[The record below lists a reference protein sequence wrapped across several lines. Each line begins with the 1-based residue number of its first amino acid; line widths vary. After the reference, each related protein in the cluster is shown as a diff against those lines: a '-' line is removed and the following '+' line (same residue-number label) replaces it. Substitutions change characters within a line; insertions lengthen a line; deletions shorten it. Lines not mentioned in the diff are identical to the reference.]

1 MSLRKQYRKSG
12 QPLCTVTFSLPKAAA
27 KSAKT
32 VHLVGEF
39 NAWNKNAA
47 PMKKLKNGSFSI
59 SVQLERNKEYQ
70 FRYLLNGE
78 NWENDWN
85 ADRYVPNDQG
95 GDNSVA
101 VV

>member
-1 MSLRKQYRKSG
+1 
-12 QPLCTVTFSLPKAAA
+12 VTFSLPKAAA
-27 KSAKT
+27 KSAST

-39 NAWNKNAA
+39 NAWDINAT
-47 PMKKLKNGSFSI
+47 PMKKLKNGSFSV
-59 SVQLERNKEYQ
+59 SVQLERNNEYQ
-70 FRYLLNGE
+70 FRYLLDGKI
-78 NWENDWN
+78 WENDWK